1 MRQFAVTTGD
11 LHRRKVANAKGV
23 PQLILLTDS
32 LKAVLRRTLPET
44 YQRLQQSI
52 TDRRLRRVTMT
63 IVREHGLVVQ
73 SGPFAGMSY
82 ISEAVCSSLVPK
94 LLGSYEA
101 ELHGVLEQIFT
112 RDYQTVIDVGCAEGY
127 YAVGLALKLPHA
139 EVHAFDIDGRAR
151 ALCTELAQANN
162 VAERV
167 IVEGECNHERLNSL
181 IRGRTLIVC
190 DCEGCELQLLDPELA
205 PEILKSDLVV
215 ELHDM
220 IDQRISPA
228 ILSRFATT
236 HDLTLVD
243 SVERDPNAFPI
254 LRNFDRLTQRT
265 AVAEFRDA
273 PMQWAYLQAK
283 AALP

>member
-1 MRQFAVTTGD
+1 M
-11 LHRRKVANAKGV
+11 
-23 PQLILLTDS
+23 LTDS
-32 LKAVLRRTLPET
+32 LKAVLRRTLPGI
-44 YQRLQQSI
+44 YQRLQQSL
-52 TDRRLRRVTMT
+52 TDRRLRLVTT
-63 IVREHGLVVQ
+63 KLEQEHGLRVQ
-73 SGPFAGMSY
+73 SGPFAGMAY

-94 LLGSYEA
+94 LLGSYET
-101 ELHGVLEQIFT
+101 ELHGVLEQILM

-127 YAVGLALKLPHA
+127 YAVGLALKLPRA
-139 EVHAFDIDGRAR
+139 EVHAFDIDARAR
-151 ALCTELAQANN
+151 ALCTKLAQANN

-167 IVEGECNHERLNSL
+167 LVDGECNHERLNSL
-181 IRGRTLIVC
+181 IRGRTLIIC

-236 HDLTLVD
+236 HDITLVD
-243 SVERDPNAFPI
+243 TEERDPNAFPI
-254 LRNFDRLTQRT
+254 LKTFDRLTQRT

-283 AALP
+283 AALL